1 MKSLVIAF
9 CLSICMHLPAFSK
22 IINGY
27 EPRIQEARISLNSFQ
42 NLLAGETY
50 DTLTFRQK
58 SRLKTNMERVTAYI
72 SYYQLTEMLLE
83 RFKTIAPDIYHEVD
97 NITDAKGRSTDV
109 YVKFIPEEEMRFSLT
124 GTADM
129 SQAEDDPD
137 ACASTY
143 GRHTVSINIAV
154 HRKSLLQLAHEFGHI
169 QHQVPNLATY
179 VAYYQKAYGERGSG
193 IQCIGHRTN
202 DLSGKNANT
211 YEKRFAKQARAYYK
225 TNNVIPPLALFYEI
239 KRSMK
244 EQESS

>member
-9 CLSICMHLPAFSK
+9 CLSICMHLPAFCK

-27 EPRIQEARISLNSFQ
+27 EPRIREARISLNSYQ
-42 NLLAGETY
+42 KLLSGETF

-58 SRLKTNMERVTAYI
+58 SRLKTNIERVTNYI
-72 SYYQLTEMLLE
+72 LHYQLTEILLE
-83 RFKTIAPDIYHEVD
+83 RFKIIAPDIYQEID
-97 NITDAKGRSTDV
+97 NITDVKGRSTDV
-109 YVKFIPEEEMRFSLT
+109 YVKFIPEEKMQLSLT

-129 SQAEDDPD
+129 RQAEDDPD

-143 GRHTVSINIAV
+143 GRHTVSINVAV
-154 HRKSLLQLAHEFGHI
+154 CRKSLLQLAHEFGHI

-202 DLSGKNANT
+202 DLSGKNANS
-211 YEKRFAKQARAYYK
+211 YEKRFAKQTRAYYK
-225 TNNVIPPLALFYEI
+225 TNNVIPPQALFYEI
-239 KRSMK
+239 KRSME